1 MRATLGT
8 CPEAW
13 LRANEGRVRRV
24 LRKPIGTAARDI
36 PGATPL
42 ANRPAM
48 IVMAAL
54 VDNGTP
60 GRSGRDP
67 GTPRGSRFRWSSGD
81 GSSVGRNPR
90 SGFRSEEH
98 TSELQSLM
106 RISYA

>member
-67 GTPRGSRFRWSSGD
+67 GTPRGSRFR
-81 GSSVGRNPR
+81 
-90 SGFRSEEH
+90 RSEEH
-98 TSELQSLM
+98 TSELPSLM
-106 RISYA
+106 RITYAVFCLNNKKHKHHR